1 LTEKEFISG
10 WTKKIGKEGIKKF
23 PDDFIVNKDLE
34 EIELPGK
41 TLILGEEFFGSYEI
55 LTIDGNPFLQL
66 KSHTKAKYI
75 IYSNRLKPKTIK
87 IPLSE
92 FEINSAVSNYEDYLD
107 SILKEIKQDYTK
119 NFPDGKNSI
128 ASANEIFKILNL
140 TRY

>member
-10 WTKKIGKEGIKKF
+10 RAQKIKKEGIKNF
-23 PDDFIVNKDLE
+23 PDDFIINLNTE
-34 EIELPGK
+34 AFELPGK
-41 TLILGEEFFGSYEI
+41 TLVLGQEFFGSHEI

-66 KSHTKAKYI
+66 NSYSKAKYI
-75 IYSNRLKPKTIK
+75 IYSNRLKPKIIR
-87 IPLSE
+87 IPA
-92 FEINSAVSNYEDYLD
+92 FESDLNLAVSNYESYLD
-107 SILKEIKQDYTK
+107 DILKKIKMDYIN